1 MYVINE
7 NKIKLMMIKRL
18 SIAIFSLLVLT
29 ACGTD
34 EPKAT
39 YKYEL
44 NPKYGYGYAEFFGA
58 WNADYN
64 NPNNVIAISLFTDSL
79 SITDEGD
86 LAGLGQFLF
95 IENIFVP
102 NTYNYLVDGTYTASE
117 SEAPFTFLPGKKFD
131 VDGFLIDTG
140 AFMLYLEKNNNF
152 STQKFISRGTF
163 TVAITDVM
171 HKIDFD
177 LVLSDSSKVKGS
189 FNDTL
194 PHINSSISRALNV
207 PKKLTQK
214 YFKK

>member
-1 MYVINE
+1 M
-7 NKIKLMMIKRL
+7 KHL
-18 SIAIFSLLVLT
+18 SIAILGLLVLT
-29 ACGTD
+29 ACSTN

-44 NPKYGYGYAEFFGA
+44 SPSFGFGYAEYFGA

-64 NPNNVIAISLFTDSL
+64 NPNNVLALSLFTDSL
-79 SITDEGD
+79 KITTAGE
-86 LAGLGQFLF
+86 LEGLGQYLF

-102 NTYNYLVDGTYTASE
+102 NTAKYLTDGTYTASE

-140 AFMLYLEKNNNF
+140 AFMLYLEKNNNYT
-152 STQKFISRGTF
+152 TQKFISRGTF
-163 TVAITDVM
+163 TVKITEVL

-194 PHINSSISRALNV
+194 PHINSSIPTLLTA
-207 PKKLTQK
+207 PKRLTQK
-214 YFKK
+214 YFRK

>member
-1 MYVINE
+1 
-7 NKIKLMMIKRL
+7 MIKRL
-18 SIAIFSLLVLT
+18 SIAIFSLFLLA

-44 NPKYGYGYAEFFGA
+44 NPNYGYGYAEFFGA

-64 NPNNVIAISLFTDSL
+64 NPNNVVSVSLFTDSL
-79 SITDEGD
+79 GITNDGD
-86 LAGLGQFLF
+86 LTGQGQYLF

-102 NTYNYLVDGTYTASE
+102 NTSNYLAEGTYTASE
-117 SEAPFTFLPGKKFD
+117 SEAAFTFLPGKKFD

-140 AFMLYLEKNNNF
+140 AFMLYLEKNSNF
-152 STQKFISRGTF
+152 TTQKFISRGTF
-163 TVAITDVM
+163 TVKITDVL

-177 LVLSDSSKVKGS
+177 LVLSDSSKVKGTY
-189 FNDTL
+189 NDTL
-194 PHINSSISRALNV
+194 PHIDSSLPPMIGA

-214 YFKK
+214 RFQKSIL